1 MTEKTH
7 QPMNPFLKLAL
18 DLGPLVV
25 FFAANA
31 RFGIFT
37 GTAIFMVAMI
47 AAIAAGLIIE
57 RKLSPM
63 PLVTGLLVLVF
74 GGLTL
79 WLQNDI
85 FIKVKPT
92 ILYVMF
98 AFVLLGGLY
107 FRRLFIKFVLGAT
120 LSLTENAWRI
130 LTWRWA
136 IFFLVLAIA
145 NEIVWR
151 NVSTDTWVAFKVWGF
166 FSATLLFA
174 LAQAPFLARHQI
186 PEDAKPDATPR

>member
-1 MTEKTH
+1 MTNEKH
-7 QPMNPFLKLAL
+7 KSAINPFLKLAL
-18 DLGPLVV
+18 DLGPLIV

-31 RFGIFT
+31 KFGIFT

-47 AAIAAGLIIE
+47 AAIVTSFAIE
-57 RKLSPM
+57 RKFSPM
-63 PLVTGLLVLVF
+63 PLVTGALVLVF

-98 AFVLLGGLY
+98 AAVLLGGLY
-107 FRRLFIKFVLGAT
+107 FRRLFIKIVLGAT
-120 LSLTENAWRI
+120 LSLNENAWRV

-136 IFFLVLAIA
+136 IFFFVLAIA
-145 NEIVWR
+145 NEIAWR

-166 FSATLLFA
+166 FSATLIFA
-174 LAQAPFLARHQI
+174 LAQAPFIAKHQI
-186 PEDAKPDATPR
+186 PEDATPR